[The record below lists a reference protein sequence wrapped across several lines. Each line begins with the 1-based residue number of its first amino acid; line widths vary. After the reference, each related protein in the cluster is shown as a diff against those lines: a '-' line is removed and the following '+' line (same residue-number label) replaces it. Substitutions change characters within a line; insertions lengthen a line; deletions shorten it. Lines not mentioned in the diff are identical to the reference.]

1 MLKKSN
7 FLLTEPTMTVP
18 TEKDVTYA
26 ITIGVSLGGLFVVVL
41 CIIFFVRLCN
51 NRNAAHRG
59 NPASDKKPPVSEEY
73 ELKSVAVNNACV
85 SVGEVSLGCDEQKTG
100 FSNEGFSDTTLA
112 FPVA

>member
-7 FLLTEPTMTVP
+7 FLFTEPTMTVP

-51 NRNAAHRG
+51 KRNAAHRG
-59 NPASDKKPPVSEEY
+59 NPASDKKPPGKAFPVSEEY

-100 FSNEGFSDTTLA
+100 LSNEGFQ
-112 FPVA
+112 